1 MTTVVVDAN
10 VIVQACLEAEGF
22 APLAAHELVGPAIL
36 PSEVLS
42 TLHELS
48 WRREISPELARRAV
62 ERMHEAPHRIENPD
76 DLADN
81 AWDVADSL
89 GWAKTYDAEYVA
101 LARIL
106 DCPLVTLDGR
116 MARSASRLIKILSP
130 AEL

>member
-10 VIVQACLEAEGF
+10 VIVQGCLEAEGF
-22 APLAAHELVGPAIL
+22 APLAGYRLVAPRIL

-48 WRREISPELARRAV
+48 WRREISPDLARRAV
-62 ERMHEAPHRIENPD
+62 ERMREAPHEIQDPEG
-76 DLADN
+76 LADA

-106 DCPLVTLDGR
+106 DCPLLTLDAR
-116 MARSASRLIKILSP
+116 MARGAARLVQILSP